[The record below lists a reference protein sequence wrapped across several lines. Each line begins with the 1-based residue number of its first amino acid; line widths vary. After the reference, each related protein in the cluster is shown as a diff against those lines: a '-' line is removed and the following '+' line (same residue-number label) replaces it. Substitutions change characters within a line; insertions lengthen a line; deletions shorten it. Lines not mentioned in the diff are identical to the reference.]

1 MTESTRM
8 LAVEIGRRLRAA
20 RTRANLKQNEAAA
33 MIPGLTPT
41 RLSNYEKGLRTLD
54 IEIAK
59 RLATAYG
66 VSAAYLLT
74 LEEAPADADLA
85 WLVELYRRADGRGRQ
100 AIVRLAEYEAGMSE
114 SCHIEPAADD
124 AAGTARVHE
133 SVPEG
138 YLQQSITDLKTV

>member
-1 MTESTRM
+1 MTESTRT

-20 RTRANLKQNEAAA
+20 RTRASLKQNEAAA
-33 MIPGLTPT
+33 LIPGLTPT

-59 RLATAYG
+59 RLAAVYG

-74 LEEAPADADLA
+74 LEDAPVDSGLA
-85 WLVELYRRADGRGRQ
+85 WLVELYRRADDRGRQ

-114 SCHIEPAADD
+114 SCHVEPAAAD
-124 AAGTARVHE
+124 AAGAQRVHE
-133 SVPEG
+133 STPEN
-138 YLQQSITDLKTV
+138 YLPPAGTDQNPA